1 MRRTALITAI
11 AATFAAAPIAS
22 QAIQLTDYVFP
33 DSEWEEAYVEARG
46 NIQSGNQ
53 DQTSYDLYLNGNYD
67 YNATSLPRNLRF
79 SADGLFDYR
88 RGSNDDDDTEKY
100 YEFNASG
107 AVDTYFN
114 ENDKLF
120 WYGSGDI
127 GYRDDADD
135 MFIQVGAGLGYGRV
149 INATPL
155 AYALRVAEE
164 LREHGVISGNISDD
178 TLLKMA
184 QVIDRENEF
193 KSKYGLEEYE
203 PYWYK
208 EIEAVL
214 NAAGA
219 LANKALG
226 AEGALHM
233 QRVLEDEFITTR
245 KHGWVVRGGVGY
257 VIQDYSGDDSD
268 PAINAQFEYA
278 LPIGL
283 QSQFTNI
290 FDYATI
296 FADDTNH
303 NFRNRMSYTYEFSD
317 TIDWENVWNFTY
329 IVPGDS
335 DMDDVYTNALSSSV
349 RYYLTNRLTA
359 GITVSATYVE
369 DNVDHNNNDDWDF
382 GTFFDLRYRLK

>member
-22 QAIQLTDYVFP
+22 QAIQLTDYSFP

-46 NIQSGNQ
+46 SIQSGNQ
-53 DQTSYDLYLNGNYD
+53 DQTSYDLYLNGD
-67 YNATSLPRNLRF
+67 YEYNFTSLPRNMRF
-79 SADGLFDYR
+79 YVDGLFDYR
-88 RGSNDDDDTEKY
+88 RGSNDNDDTEKY
-100 YEFNASG
+100 YEANATG
-107 AVDTYFN
+107 TVDTYFN

-120 WYGSGDI
+120 WYGAGDL
-127 GYRDDADD
+127 GYREDADD
-135 MFIQVGAGLGYGRV
+135 MYIQVGAGLGYGRV

-155 AYALRVAEE
+155 AYALRVVEE
-164 LREHGVISGNISDD
+164 LRQHGVVSANVSDA

-193 KSKYGLEEYE
+193 KSKYGLDEYE

-219 LANKALG
+219 LTNKALG
-226 AEGALHM
+226 AEGVLHM
-233 QRVLEDEFITTR
+233 QRVLEDEPITTR
-245 KHGWVVRGGVGY
+245 KHGWLVRGGVGY
-257 VIQDYSGDDSD
+257 VLQNYNGEDSD
-268 PAINAQFEYA
+268 PAINAQAEYA

-283 QSQFTNI
+283 QSQFINLFT
-290 FDYATI
+290 YSTI
-296 FADDTNH
+296 FADDTDQNIM
-303 NFRNRMSYTYEFSD
+303 NRMSYTYEFSD
-317 TIDWENVWNFTY
+317 EIDWENTWNLTY
-329 IVPGDS
+329 LVPGDS
-335 DMDDVYTNALSSSV
+335 DMDNVYTNILSSSL

-359 GITVSATYVE
+359 GLTVMATYVE
-369 DNVDHNNNDDWDF
+369 DEVDDNGNDDWDF